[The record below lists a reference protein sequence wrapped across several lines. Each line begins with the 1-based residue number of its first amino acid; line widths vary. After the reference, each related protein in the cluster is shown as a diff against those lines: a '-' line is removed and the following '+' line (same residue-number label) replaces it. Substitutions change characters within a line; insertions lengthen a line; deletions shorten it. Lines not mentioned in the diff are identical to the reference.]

1 MRLKLILFSAA
12 VLACFS
18 AVCFSVKAGAENY
31 PDRPI
36 RLVVPTGTGG
46 AADII
51 SRMLAE
57 KLQTSLGQT
66 VIVEDRP
73 GANGIVGANYVLSA
87 PADGYTLMMGH
98 IGLMTINSHIYKDI
112 KLNPLTEFAPVTLAT
127 TYPNLLVVNN
137 KLPVH
142 SVAELVQYAKK
153 NPDALH
159 YSSSGFGASFHMAF
173 ELLKAQAG
181 INAVHV
187 PYTGTA
193 VALTAVIAG
202 NVDTAFTDTITSA
215 PQIAANTLRSIA
227 ISTRTRSPVL
237 PDMPTVAESG
247 VPGLADFDV
256 VGWNGIV
263 VKTGTP
269 PDRIKMLNA
278 HIRRALTSPDVVER
292 VSKLGAE
299 VAVGTPEEFAR
310 FMRNEDEKWGNLAK
324 TARLVALE

>member
-1 MRLKLILFSAA
+1 MRMRLVLFA
-12 VLACFS
+12 V
-18 AVCFSVKAGAENY
+18 AVSLCLPRIATAESY

-46 AADII
+46 AADIV
-51 SRMLAE
+51 SRMIAE
-57 KLQTSLGQT
+57 KLQISLGQS
-66 VIVEDRP
+66 VVVEDRP
-73 GANGIVGANYVLSA
+73 GANGIVGASYVLSA

-98 IGLMTINSHIYKDI
+98 IGLMTINNHIYKDV
-112 KLNPLTEFAPVTLAT
+112 KFDPLTDFAPVTLTT

-142 SVAELVQYAKK
+142 SVSELVQYAKK
-153 NPDALH
+153 NPDSLK

-193 VALTAVIAG
+193 VALTAVMAG
-202 NVDTAFTDTITSA
+202 NVDAAFTDTITSA
-215 PQIAANTLRSIA
+215 PQIAANTVRGIA
-227 ISTRTRSPVL
+227 ISSKTRSPAL
-237 PDMPTVAESG
+237 PNMPTVAESG

-263 VKTGTP
+263 VKAGTL
-269 PDRIKMLNA
+269 PDRIKLLNE
-278 HIRRALTSPDVVER
+278 HIRRALSSPDIVER
-292 VSKLGAE
+292 ISRLGAD
-299 VAVGTPEEFAR
+299 VAGDTPEQFGA
-310 FMRNEDEKWGNLAK
+310 FMHNEDAKWGNLARK
-324 TARLVALE
+324 AKLATVE

>member
-1 MRLKLILFSAA
+1 MRLKP
-12 VLACFS
+12 VLLAIACLLCLPHI
-18 AVCFSVKAGAENY
+18 ARAENY

-46 AADII
+46 AADIV
-51 SRMLAE
+51 SRMIAE
-57 KLQTSLGQT
+57 KLQVSLGQPI
-66 VIVEDRP
+66 VVEDRP
-73 GANGIVGANYVLSA
+73 GANGIVGATFVLSA

-98 IGLMTINSHIYKDI
+98 IGLMTINNHIYKDV
-112 KLNPLTEFAPVTLAT
+112 KFNPLTDFTPVTLAT

-137 KLPVH
+137 QLPVR
-142 SVAELVQYAKK
+142 SVSELIEYAKK
-153 NPDALH
+153 NPDALK

-193 VALTAVIAG
+193 VALTGVIAG
-202 NVDTAFTDTITSA
+202 NVDTAFTDVITSA
-215 PQIAANTLRSIA
+215 PQIAANTLRGIA
-227 ISTRTRSPVL
+227 ISSKARSRML

-247 VPGLADFDV
+247 VPGLVDFDV

-269 PDRIKMLNA
+269 PDRIKLLND
-278 HIRRALTSPDVVER
+278 HIRRALSSPDVVER
-292 VSKLGAE
+292 ISKLGAD
-299 VAVGTPEEFAR
+299 VAAGSPEQFGE
-310 FMRNEDEKWGNLAK
+310 FMRNEDAKWGNLAK
-324 TARLVALE
+324 KAKLTAVE

>member
-1 MRLKLILFSAA
+1 MRLKFVLFAMA
-12 VLACFS
+12 VSLCLPRIALAES
-18 AVCFSVKAGAENY
+18 Y

-36 RLVVPTGTGG
+36 RLIVPTGTGG

-51 SRMLAE
+51 SRMIAE
-57 KLQTSLGQT
+57 KLQTSLGQP

-73 GANGIVGANYVLSA
+73 GANGIVGATYVLSA
-87 PADGYTLMMGH
+87 PADGYMLMMGH
-98 IGLMTINSHIYKDI
+98 IGLMTINNHIYKDV
-112 KLNPLTEFAPVTLAT
+112 KFDPLTDFAPVTMAT

-137 KLPVH
+137 RLPIQ
-142 SVAELVQYAKK
+142 SVSDLIQYAKK
-153 NPDALH
+153 NPDALK

-193 VALTAVIAG
+193 VAMTAVIAG

-215 PQIAANTLRSIA
+215 PQIAANTLRGIA
-227 ISTRTRSPVL
+227 ISSKTRSPTL
-237 PDMPTVAESG
+237 PNMPTVAESG

-263 VKTGTP
+263 VKAGTP
-269 PDRIKMLNA
+269 PDRINLLNE
-278 HIRRALTSPDVVER
+278 HIRRALSSPDVVER
-292 VSKLGAE
+292 ISKLGAD
-299 VAVGTPEEFAR
+299 VAADTPEEFGE
-310 FMRNEDEKWGNLAK
+310 FMRNEDAKWGSLAK
-324 TARLVALE
+324 KAKLTTVE

>member
-1 MRLKLILFSAA
+1 MRLRFILVAVAALFCLPGSA
-12 VLACFS
+12 S
-18 AVCFSVKAGAENY
+18 AENY

-51 SRMLAE
+51 SRMIAE
-57 KLQTSLGQT
+57 KLQISLGQP

-73 GANGIVGANYVLSA
+73 GANGIVGATYVLSA
-87 PADGYTLMMGH
+87 PADGYMLMMGH
-98 IGLMTINSHIYKDI
+98 IGLMTINNHIYNDVKF
-112 KLNPLTEFAPVTLAT
+112 NPLTDFTPVTLAT

-137 KLPVH
+137 KLPIH
-142 SVAELVQYAKK
+142 SVSELIQYAKK
-153 NPDALH
+153 NPDALK

-181 INAVHV
+181 INAVHI

-202 NVDTAFTDTITSA
+202 NVDAAFTDTITSA
-215 PQIAANTLRSIA
+215 PQIAANTLRGIA
-227 ISTRTRSPVL
+227 ISSKTRAKTL

-247 VPGLADFDV
+247 VDGLADFDV

-269 PDRIKMLNA
+269 AARIKLLNE
-278 HIRRALTSPDVVER
+278 HIRRALSSPDVVER
-292 VSKLGAE
+292 ISKLGAD
-299 VAVGTPEEFAR
+299 VAAGTPEEFAE
-310 FMRNEDEKWGNLAK
+310 FMRNEDAKWGNLAK
-324 TARLVALE
+324 TAKLVAVE

>member
-1 MRLKLILFSAA
+1 MRLKFILLAA
-12 VLACFS
+12 AALLCLPRV
-18 AVCFSVKAGAENY
+18 AGAESY

-51 SRMLAE
+51 SRMIAE
-57 KLQTSLGQT
+57 KLQTSLGQP
-66 VIVEDRP
+66 VVVEDRP
-73 GANGIVGANYVLSA
+73 GANGIVGASYVLAA
-87 PADGYTLMMGH
+87 PADGYMLMMGH
-98 IGLMTINSHIYKDI
+98 IGLMTINNHIYKDV
-112 KLNPLTEFAPVTLAT
+112 KFNPLTDFAPVTLAT
-127 TYPNLLVVNN
+127 IYPNLLVVNN

-142 SVAELVQYAKK
+142 SVAELIQYAKK
-153 NPDALH
+153 NPEALK

-173 ELLKAQAG
+173 ELLKAEAG

-202 NVDTAFTDTITSA
+202 NVDAALTDTITSA
-215 PQIAANTLRSIA
+215 PQIAANTLRGIA
-227 ISTRTRSPVL
+227 ISSKTRSQIL
-237 PDMPTVAESG
+237 PNMPTVAESG

-269 PDRIKMLNA
+269 ADRIKLLNE
-278 HIRRALTSPDVVER
+278 HIRRALSSADVVER
-292 VSKLGAE
+292 IAKLGAD
-299 VAVGTPEEFAR
+299 AAAGSPEQFGE

-324 TARLVALE
+324 TAKLVAVE

>member
-1 MRLKLILFSAA
+1 MRLKFVLFAA
-12 VLACFS
+12 AALWCLPGV
-18 AVCFSVKAGAENY
+18 AGAENY

-51 SRMLAE
+51 SRMIAE
-57 KLQTSLGQT
+57 KLQISLGQP

-73 GANGIVGANYVLSA
+73 GANGIVGASYVLAA
-87 PADGYTLMMGH
+87 PADGYMLMMGH
-98 IGLMTINSHIYKDI
+98 IGLMTINNHIYKDV
-112 KLNPLTEFAPVTLAT
+112 KFNPLTDFAPVTLAT
-127 TYPNLLVVNN
+127 IYPE
-137 KLPVH
+137 PAGGQQQAAG
-142 SVAELVQYAKK
+142 SFRSAELIQYARK
-153 NPDALH
+153 NPEALK

-202 NVDTAFTDTITSA
+202 NVDTAFTDVITSA
-215 PQIAANTLRSIA
+215 PQIAGNTLRGIA
-227 ISTRTRSPVL
+227 ISSKSRSQIL

-247 VPGLADFDV
+247 VPGLAEFDV

-269 PDRIKMLNA
+269 ADRIKLLNE
-278 HIRRALTSPDVVER
+278 HIRRALASADVVER
-292 VSKLGAE
+292 IAKLGAD
-299 VAVGTPEEFAR
+299 VAADTPEEFAE
-310 FMRNEDEKWGNLAK
+310 FMRNEDAKWGNLAK
-324 TARLVALE
+324 TARLVAVE

>member
-1 MRLKLILFSAA
+1 MRLKFVLFAVAASFCLPRSA
-12 VLACFS
+12 S
-18 AVCFSVKAGAENY
+18 AENY
-31 PDRPI
+31 PDKTI

-51 SRMLAE
+51 SRMIAE
-57 KLQTSLGQT
+57 KLQTSLGQPV
-66 VIVEDRP
+66 VIEDRP
-73 GANGIVGANYVLSA
+73 GANGIVGATYVLSA
-87 PADGYTLMMGH
+87 PADGYMLMMGH
-98 IGLMTINSHIYKDI
+98 IGLMTINNHIYKDVRF
-112 KLNPLTEFAPVTLAT
+112 NPLTDFAPVTLAT

-137 KLPVH
+137 KLPIH
-142 SVAELVQYAKK
+142 SVSELIQYAKK
-153 NPDALH
+153 NPDTLK

-181 INAVHV
+181 ISAIHV

-215 PQIAANTLRSIA
+215 PQIAANTLRGIA
-227 ISTRTRSPVL
+227 ISSKARAKTL

-269 PDRIKMLNA
+269 AERIKLLNE
-278 HIRRALTSPDVVER
+278 HIRRALSSPDVVER
-292 VSKLGAE
+292 ISKLGAD
-299 VAVGTPEEFAR
+299 VAADTPDEFGE
-310 FMRNEDEKWGNLAK
+310 FMRGEDEKWGNLAK
-324 TARLVALE
+324 TARLMAVE

>member
-1 MRLKLILFSAA
+1 MRLKFVLFAVAA
-12 VLACFS
+12 SLCLPRS
-18 AVCFSVKAGAENY
+18 AGAENY
-31 PDRPI
+31 PDKPI
-36 RLVVPTGTGG
+36 RLIVPTGTGG

-51 SRMLAE
+51 SRMIAE
-57 KLQTSLGQT
+57 KLQTSLGQPV
-66 VIVEDRP
+66 VIEDRP
-73 GANGIVGANYVLSA
+73 GANGIVGATYVLSA
-87 PADGYTLMMGH
+87 PADGYMLMMGH
-98 IGLMTINSHIYKDI
+98 IGLMTINNHIYKDVRF
-112 KLNPLTEFAPVTLAT
+112 NPLTDFAPVTLAT

-137 KLPVH
+137 KLPIH
-142 SVAELVQYAKK
+142 SVSELIQYAKK
-153 NPDALH
+153 NPDTLK

-181 INAVHV
+181 ISAIHV

-215 PQIAANTLRSIA
+215 PQIAANTLRGIA
-227 ISTRTRSPVL
+227 ISSKARAKTL

-269 PDRIKMLNA
+269 AERIKLLNE
-278 HIRRALTSPDVVER
+278 HIRRALSSPDVVER
-292 VSKLGAE
+292 ISKLGAD
-299 VAVGTPEEFAR
+299 VAVDTPEEFGE
-310 FMRNEDEKWGNLAK
+310 FMRSEDEKWGNLAK
-324 TARLVALE
+324 TARLVAVE

>member
-1 MRLKLILFSAA
+1 MRLKFLLFAA
-12 VLACFS
+12 AALLCLPHV
-18 AVCFSVKAGAENY
+18 AGAENY

-51 SRMLAE
+51 SRMIAE
-57 KLQTSLGQT
+57 KLQTSLGQP
-66 VIVEDRP
+66 VVVEDRP
-73 GANGIVGANYVLSA
+73 GANGIVGASYVLAA
-87 PADGYTLMMGH
+87 PADGYMLMMGH
-98 IGLMTINSHIYKDI
+98 IGLMTINNHIYKDV
-112 KLNPLTEFAPVTLAT
+112 KFNPLTDFAPVTLAT
-127 TYPNLLVVNN
+127 IYPNLLVVNN

-142 SVAELVQYAKK
+142 SVAELIQYAKK
-153 NPDALH
+153 NPEALK

-173 ELLKAQAG
+173 ELLKAEAG

-202 NVDTAFTDTITSA
+202 NVDAAFTDTITSA
-215 PQIAANTLRSIA
+215 PQIAANTLRGIA
-227 ISTRTRSPVL
+227 ISSKTRSQIL

-269 PDRIKMLNA
+269 ADRIKLLNE
-278 HIRRALTSPDVVER
+278 HIRRPLSSADVVER
-292 VSKLGAE
+292 IAKLGAD
-299 VAVGTPEEFAR
+299 VAADTPEQFGE
-310 FMRNEDEKWGNLAK
+310 FMRNEDAKWGNLAK
-324 TARLVALE
+324 TAKLVAVE

>member
-1 MRLKLILFSAA
+1 MRLKCILFAVAALSWLPPSA
-12 VLACFS
+12 S
-18 AVCFSVKAGAENY
+18 AENY

-51 SRMLAE
+51 SRMIAE
-57 KLQTSLGQT
+57 KLQTSFGQPV
-66 VIVEDRP
+66 VIEDRP
-73 GANGIVGANYVLSA
+73 GANGIVGASYVLSA
-87 PADGYTLMMGH
+87 PADGYMLMMGH
-98 IGLMTINSHIYKDI
+98 IGLMTINNHIYKDGR
-112 KLNPLTEFAPVTLAT
+112 LNPLTDFAPVTLAT

-137 KLPVH
+137 KLPIH
-142 SVAELVQYAKK
+142 SVSELVQYAKK
-153 NPDALH
+153 NPAALK

-202 NVDTAFTDTITSA
+202 NVDAAFTDAITSA
-215 PQIAANTLRSIA
+215 PQIASNTLRGIA
-227 ISTRTRSPVL
+227 ISSKTRAKTL
-237 PDMPTVAESG
+237 PDVPTVAESG
-247 VPGLADFDV
+247 VPGLADFEV

-269 PDRIKMLNA
+269 PERIKLLNE
-278 HIRRALTSPDVVER
+278 HIRRALSSPDVVER
-292 VSKLGAE
+292 ISKLGAD
-299 VAVGTPEEFAR
+299 VAADTPEEFGE
-310 FMRNEDEKWGNLAK
+310 FMRNEDAKWGNLAK
-324 TARLVALE
+324 TARLMAVE

>member
-1 MRLKLILFSAA
+1 MRLKFLLFAVAA
-12 VLACFS
+12 LLSLPHV
-18 AVCFSVKAGAENY
+18 AGAENY

-51 SRMLAE
+51 SRMIAE
-57 KLQTSLGQT
+57 KLQTSLGQP
-66 VIVEDRP
+66 VVVEDRP
-73 GANGIVGANYVLSA
+73 GANGIVGASYVLAA
-87 PADGYTLMMGH
+87 PADGYMLMMGH
-98 IGLMTINSHIYKDI
+98 IGLMTINNHIYKDV
-112 KLNPLTEFAPVTLAT
+112 KFNPLTDFAPVTLAT
-127 TYPNLLVVNN
+127 IYPNLLVVNN

-142 SVAELVQYAKK
+142 SVAELILYAKK
-153 NPDALH
+153 NPEALK

-173 ELLKAQAG
+173 ELLKAEAG

-202 NVDTAFTDTITSA
+202 NVDAAFTDTITSA
-215 PQIAANTLRSIA
+215 PQIAANTLRGIA
-227 ISTRTRSPVL
+227 ISSKTRSQIL
-237 PDMPTVAESG
+237 PNMPTVAESG

-269 PDRIKMLNA
+269 ADRIKLLNE
-278 HIRRALTSPDVVER
+278 HIRRALSSADVVER
-292 VSKLGAE
+292 IAKLGAD
-299 VAVGTPEEFAR
+299 VAADTPEQFGE
-310 FMRNEDEKWGNLAK
+310 FMRNEDAKWGNLAK
-324 TARLVALE
+324 TAKLVAVE